1 MLPETIVY
9 PVPLK
14 LGSRPVDVLPRV
26 MVPAN
31 TLVELAPADNT
42 VLPPPIVT
50 PTLKV
55 CVLAELLL
63 KPAVFQIVR
72 ALPLAE
78 LMVYE

>member
-1 MLPETIVY
+1 
-9 PVPLK
+9 
-14 LGSRPVDVLPRV
+14 

-50 PTLKV
+50 ATLKV

-63 KPAVFQIVR
+63 KPAVFQIVNH
-72 ALPLAE
+72 LLLAE
-78 LMVYE
+78 LMV